1 MDIGSETFV
10 FLTRRSHTSL
20 TSLLPTL
27 LVVSLV
33 FVNSG
38 KSQILLLLDVAVVL
52 AAVVVAEKQK
62 QLGYINGVDPLWK
75 GIEWVE
81 NRLRITGW
89 VVLPS
94 RKFFYVSYASF
105 SFYIFVYYLKLF
117 DCSI

>member
-38 KSQILLLLDVAVVL
+38 KSQILLLLGVAVVL

-62 QLGYINGVDPLWK
+62 QLV
-75 GIEWVE
+75 
-81 NRLRITGW
+81 T
-89 VVLPS
+89 
-94 RKFFYVSYASF
+94 
-105 SFYIFVYYLKLF
+105 
-117 DCSI
+117 

>member
-94 RKFFYVSYASF
+94 RKFFLCVLRVF
-105 SFYIFVYYLKLF
+105 FILHFCVLF
-117 DCSI
+117 KIV